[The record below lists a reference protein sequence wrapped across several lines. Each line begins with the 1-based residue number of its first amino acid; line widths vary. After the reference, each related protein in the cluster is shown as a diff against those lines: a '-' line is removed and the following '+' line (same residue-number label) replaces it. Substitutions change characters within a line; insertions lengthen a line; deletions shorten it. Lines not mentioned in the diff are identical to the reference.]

1 MFNLL
6 KEYILLEIKEA
17 SFQDIL
23 SQIKDE
29 NENENED
36 ENNPDDEQ
44 QGTEIENFKILNNM
58 GVPYNPLKA
67 ITNNQKRSETK

>member
-6 KEYILLEIKEA
+6 KEYILLEIKKA

-29 NENENED
+29 NENED
-36 ENNPDDEQ
+36 ENNPDDMQ
-44 QGTEIENFKILNNM
+44 QGTEIENFEILNNM
-58 GVPYNPLKA
+58 GVPYNPLKT
-67 ITNNQKRSETK
+67 ITNNQKRSEIK